1 MKRFTVSDVL
11 YARSNVTYKRRKKGR
26 QIFSKIVPKGKL
38 TGQRTLQINN
48 AHLDKSNFLVHGELT
63 EANKALCFFSER
75 GVI

>member
-26 QIFSKIVPKGKL
+26 QIFSKIVHKGKL

-48 AHLDKSNFLVHGELT
+48 AHLDKNNFLVHGELT